1 MSFYF
6 ILFFVFGYN
15 MKLKIFF
22 FFSFNFLVKK
32 WSMEFFFLFCL
43 ICSVVVFGC

>member
-6 ILFFVFGYN
+6 LVFGYN

-22 FFSFNFLVKK
+22 SINFLVKK
-32 WSMEFFFLFCL
+32 WSIGIFIHLF
-43 ICSVVVFGC
+43 IFV